1 MNYDSNTDISKKVMK
16 ICALIHKNK
25 YLEKKNQACQH
36 KVITNLISLS
46 TGIAN
51 FTTIALNNL
60 NECLPKMFKNESYKV
75 NVVYSTEAEQI
86 ESEKIENPTIPEKK
100 QYYFLT

>member
-1 MNYDSNTDISKKVMK
+1 
-16 ICALIHKNK
+16 
-25 YLEKKNQACQH
+25 
-36 KVITNLISLS
+36 
-46 TGIAN
+46 
-51 FTTIALNNL
+51 
-60 NECLPKMFKNESYKV
+60 MFKNESYKV